1 MVKHMFKYQVVAKT
15 LDALKGRRLRNITSK
30 NRGAHAPPHESQ
42 SSMRLRLSVVMP
54 VYRTPPKL
62 LTQAI
67 KSILNQS
74 YLPHE
79 IVIVDDSGR
88 KGTARKVIASL
99 PDPNNVIKLIVN
111 ARNVGISDATN
122 AGVQAA
128 TGDFILFVD
137 HDDELT
143 SNALSCFAD
152 EIEKKPDFDVWYS
165 DQCTIDEQG
174 AMKHHFL
181 KPTWS
186 PVYALGVMYVG
197 HLLAVRS
204 ELCKTVLFRNEYDG
218 VQDFDFLLRVSE
230 KTDRIGHVPNILYKW
245 RAIEGSL
252 ARKGD
257 EKQGI
262 NALQEAVVNDHL
274 RRTNK
279 TWIAESHPTLPHR
292 VVLLPSRATA
302 EPRISIIIPSKNQGE
317 IVGRCLDSIFTM
329 TDYDNYEVILV
340 DNRTTD
346 PVALGFFEDYR
357 VKRIRYSDKRF
368 NYSAANNLGALA
380 ASGKFVLFLNNDT
393 EIIESD
399 WLKKL
404 VMFFEDE
411 DIGAVG
417 ATLLYPNR
425 TVQHAGVILG
435 PRGTADHVMRSFPED
450 VDGYNGSLP
459 VAREVSAVTAACL
472 MLPKE
477 LFSDIG
483 GFSTDF
489 AKHYQDVDL
498 CLKIRDKG
506 NRILSVGN
514 SRVIHHE
521 SITRKNNGYDLG
533 DRAILIDRWW
543 GEIAGG
549 DPYYNHGFQ
558 AGSTDY
564 SLAPM
569 E

>member
-1 MVKHMFKYQVVAKT
+1 MVKQMFKLQVVAKT
-15 LDALKGRRLRNITSK
+15 LDALKGSRLKNFTSK
-30 NRGAHAPPHESQ
+30 DRSAHSRPHEPQ
-42 SSMRLRLSVVMP
+42 SSTRLRLSVVMP
-54 VYRTPPKL
+54 VYRTPAKL
-62 LTQAI
+62 LTRAI
-67 KSILNQS
+67 NSILNQS

-88 KGTARKVIASL
+88 DGTARKVIAGL
-99 PDPNNVIKLIVN
+99 PDPNNLIKLIVN
-111 ARNVGISDATN
+111 ARNVGISNATN

-128 TGDFILFVD
+128 TGDFIFFVD

-143 SNALSCFAD
+143 SNALFCFVD
-152 EIEKKPDFDVWYS
+152 EMEKKPDYDVWYS

-174 AMKHHFL
+174 VMKHHFL

-186 PVYALGVMYVG
+186 PIYALGVMYVG

-204 ELCKTVLFRNEYDG
+204 ELCKAVLFRNEYDG

-230 KTDRIGHVPNILYKW
+230 KTDRIGHVPKILYKW

-252 ARKGD
+252 ARGGD

-262 NALQEAVVNDHL
+262 NALQEAVVNEYL

-292 VVLLPSRATA
+292 LVLLPSQATT
-302 EPRISIIIPSKNQGE
+302 EPRVSIIIPSKNQGE
-317 IVGRCLDSIFTM
+317 IVGRCLESIFTM
-329 TDYDNYEVILV
+329 TDYDDYEVILV

-346 PVALGFFEDYR
+346 PVALGIFEDYR
-357 VKRIRYSDKRF
+357 VKRIRYSDKKF
-368 NYSAANNLGALA
+368 NYSAANNLGVSS

-399 WLKKL
+399 WLRKL
-404 VMFFEDE
+404 VMFFEDK

-417 ATLLYPNR
+417 PTLLYPDR
-425 TVQHAGVILG
+425 TIQHAGVILG
-435 PRGTADHVMRSFPED
+435 PRGTADHVMRSFPEG

-472 MLPKE
+472 MMTKE
-477 LFSDIG
+477 LFSDVG

-489 AKHYQDVDL
+489 SKHYQDVDL
-498 CLKIRDKG
+498 CLRIRDKG
-506 NRILSVGN
+506 RRILSVGN

-521 SITRKNNGYDLG
+521 SMTRKQDGYDLG

-543 GEIAGG
+543 DEIAGG
-549 DPYYNHGFQ
+549 DPYYNRGFQ
-558 AGSTDY
+558 TGSTDY
-564 SLAPM
+564 SLAPT